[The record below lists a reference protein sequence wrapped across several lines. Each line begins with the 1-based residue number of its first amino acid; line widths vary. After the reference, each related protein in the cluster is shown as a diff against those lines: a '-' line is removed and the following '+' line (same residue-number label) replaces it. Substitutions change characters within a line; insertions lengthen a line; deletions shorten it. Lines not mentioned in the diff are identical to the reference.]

1 MALMSLITTAVTN
14 PRKNKMYKLLQERF
28 EHEAGTIVYDS
39 TKYDYGLSRDDTMI
53 TGVHHISVTTNAD
66 GDYPFFT
73 VPVDQLQKLVQ

>member
-1 MALMSLITTAVTN
+1 
-14 PRKNKMYKLLQERF
+14 MYKLLQERF

-39 TKYDYGLSRDDTMI
+39 AKYDYGLSRDDTMM